1 VVVVSRDRWLR
12 CCLLFTCM
20 CVCVFGR
27 FCTFYVWTRSSPR
40 SRSRRSAVPWSRR
53 SLVEA
58 EAGEGWR
65 GVRDAWGHT
74 TTRVAPDSI
83 HDGAAHRAHDACV
96 RRGETDGDDDDE
108 DDRRQ
113 ERRAPGCRRGEQ
125 GEEESRFGPIARPRE
140 RGGDALGGWI
150 QLSRVDGTF
159 RDSCERARARRT
171 RGLGGDGAGAR
182 SVGVEVCA
190 IRERARGAKRRR
202 RRMETRANGGKYFPR
217 SRASMSARS
226 HSRARSR
233 RPRRERRGVAE
244 LRVLGLKGEAE
255 TGRLTTWFL

>member
-1 VVVVSRDRWLR
+1 
-12 CCLLFTCM
+12 M
-20 CVCVFGR
+20 
-27 FCTFYVWTRSSPR
+27 
-40 SRSRRSAVPWSRR
+40 A
-53 SLVEA
+53 
-58 EAGEGWR
+58 R

-96 RRGETDGDDDDE
+96 RRGETDGDDDDDE

-159 RDSCERARARRT
+159 RDSCERARGRDGRV
-171 RGLGGDGAGAR
+171 GGGGDGAGAR

-226 HSRARSR
+226 HSRARG
-233 RPRRERRGVAE
+233 RGDDDANAVGW
-244 LRVLGLKGEAE
+244 LS
-255 TGRLTTWFL
+255 

>member
-1 VVVVSRDRWLR
+1 
-12 CCLLFTCM
+12 M
-20 CVCVFGR
+20 
-27 FCTFYVWTRSSPR
+27 
-40 SRSRRSAVPWSRR
+40 
-53 SLVEA
+53 
-58 EAGEGWR
+58 
-65 GVRDAWGHT
+65 RDAWGHT

-159 RDSCERARARRT
+159 RDSCARARARDGRVGGAVTAPARGRSGSRSARFANARAGRRDDDGEWKRARTVGNIFHDRT
-171 RGLGGDGAGAR
+171 RR
-182 SVGVEVCA
+182 CRRV
-190 IRERARGAKRRR
+190 RTRARA
-202 RRMETRANGGKYFPR
+202 
-217 SRASMSARS
+217 
-226 HSRARSR
+226 
-233 RPRRERRGVAE
+233 VAE
-244 LRVLGLKGEAE
+244 TMTRTPWGG
-255 TGRLTTWFL
+255 